1 MAEFVKGDVVVVP
14 FPFSNLT
21 DTKRRPALVLCRL
34 DGDDLILC
42 QITSR
47 QVQDR
52 DAIPLEDK
60 DFASGGLRQP
70 SNVRP
75 NRIFTADRALVLYR
89 AGNLNARKLSEV
101 VDGLIEILRR

>member
-1 MAEFVKGDVVVVP
+1 VAEFVKGDVVVVP
-14 FPFSNLT
+14 FPFSDLAE
-21 DTKRRPALVLCRL
+21 TKRRPALVLSRL

-47 QVQDR
+47 QAQDR

-60 DFASGGLRQP
+60 DFAAGGLRQP

-89 AGNLNARKLSEV
+89 VGNLKAGKLVEV
-101 VDGLIEILRR
+101 IDGLIGILRR